1 MGFTQV
7 SKYKSTLSCTNTLN
21 MTSLNEFLVLFIEE
35 LEDTNPEEVTVDTDF
50 KSLDEWDSLVALSV
64 ISMIDEEFE
73 VLLTGNDM
81 MKAKTITDLYERIR
95 QLV

>member
-1 MGFTQV
+1 
-7 SKYKSTLSCTNTLN
+7 